1 MSQMAL
7 ARHSELSKSAQEDS
21 SHMRSGKIVCTAP
34 IDQIAVDILRP
45 FGEIVV
51 APDGR
56 QGSLVP
62 LLADAIALVVRGDGV
77 ANTEVLNAGRSL
89 KVIGRSG
96 AGYESVDVEIATTR
110 RIPVVYVPAAG
121 SRAVAEAAVAFM
133 TALCKGVG
141 YWDQQ
146 LKRGN
151 WKSRDQSKPG
161 DLDGAILGIVG
172 LGHCGQILAQLM
184 RPFNMVVLAYDPYAS
199 RDRAKDL
206 GVDLVSLEEL
216 LRRSNFVSLHAP
228 LTGETRGLINRQTLK
243 AVRRGTYLINLARG
257 GLIENL
263 DVLLEALETGALA
276 GVGLDVFDPEPPD
289 FTHPL
294 FRHPNC
300 LASPHALA
308 MTEGAMAKIFKSM
321 AEDMA
326 AVLCGGR
333 PRFVVNPEVFD

>member
-1 MSQMAL
+1 
-7 ARHSELSKSAQEDS
+7 
-21 SHMRSGKIVCTAP
+21 MRSGKIVCTAP
-34 IDQIAVDILRP
+34 IAQIAVDILSP

-56 QGSLVP
+56 AGSLVP
-62 LLADAIALVVRGDGV
+62 LLADAIALVVRGGGV
-77 ANTEVLNAGRSL
+77 ANADVIDAGRYL

-96 AGYESVDVEIATTR
+96 AGYESVDIKIATTR
-110 RIPVVYVPAAG
+110 RIPIVYVPAAG

-133 TALCKGVG
+133 TALCKGIT

-161 DLDGAILGIVG
+161 DLDGATLGIVG
-172 LGHCGQILAQLM
+172 LGNCGQILAQLV
-184 RPFNMVVLAYDPYAS
+184 RPFNMIVLAYDPYAS
-199 RDRAKDL
+199 RDRAKEL
-206 GVDLVSLEEL
+206 EVELVSFEET
-216 LRRSNFVSLHAP
+216 LRRSDFVSLHAP
-228 LTGETRGLINRQTLK
+228 LTSETRGLVNRQTLK
-243 AVRRGTYLINLARG
+243 AVKRGAYLINMARG

-263 DVLLEALETGALA
+263 DVLLEALETGALG

-294 FRHPNC
+294 FKHPNC

-308 MTEGAMAKIFKSM
+308 MTEGAMIKIYKSM

-326 AVLCGGR
+326 AVLRGGR